1 MSARFPL
8 SLRLFFTTCLCLC
21 VCLAAGCSGKQV
33 HVTVENEFNMMAKRL
48 APVLKA
54 HGVIDE
60 HGAYVAPVFSTP
72 ELPPQLGEY
81 LFQRLSPAFRF
92 KVDPALLPPTF
103 ALSRTAGDTVE
114 MQPYGFMLGQGAD
127 IVTVTLLAQTDW
139 NDDGLNEWLL
149 LCRVKPIIG
158 KNNMRDYYLLVEK
171 PGASILVP
179 KLLAVYDC
187 LSQSCK
193 LFVDVDQKKPPY
205 APEEPTIEVKIG
217 QKDVTL
223 PPNAPPPPGAPQHEF
238 KESRIV
244 FAGTRQIYGKP
255 DYLPVDEKHPVRPVD
270 VNGINKMAGEWYHI
284 LYNNVYGIRA
294 CSLRLTNTIG
304 PRMRIKDARQ
314 TFLGVWIRQVLTG
327 KPFEVWGGEQL
338 RDFTYVDDCVDAMM
352 RAALH
357 EEAFGQIFNIGGGK
371 RISLRD
377 LADLL
382 VDTAGEGAYE
392 VREYPADRKKIDI
405 GDYYADDSR
414 LRSLLGWEPRTQLRD
429 GLRQII
435 DYYRPRLQDYL

>member
-238 KESRIV
+238 KESWENERDPLIPPN
-244 FAGTRQIYGKP
+244 F
-255 DYLPVDEKHPVRPVD
+255 
-270 VNGINKMAGEWYHI
+270 
-284 LYNNVYGIRA
+284 
-294 CSLRLTNTIG
+294 
-304 PRMRIKDARQ
+304 
-314 TFLGVWIRQVLTG
+314 LTG
-327 KPFEVWGGEQL
+327 GEAA
-338 RDFTYVDDCVDAMM
+338 RREFVPA
-352 RAALH
+352 RA
-357 EEAFGQIFNIGGGK
+357 ERKIVSDSGRRNE
-371 RISLRD
+371 R
-377 LADLL
+377 
-382 VDTAGEGAYE
+382 TA
-392 VREYPADRKKIDI
+392 
-405 GDYYADDSR
+405 
-414 LRSLLGWEPRTQLRD
+414 
-429 GLRQII
+429 
-435 DYYRPRLQDYL
+435 

>member
-1 MSARFPL
+1 MFPRSLQSHSAGL
-8 SLRLFFTTCLCLC
+8 SRRRPSTFTATNREIPCRLASPYLCVFFSQPVCALC
-21 VCLAAGCSGKQV
+21 VCLATGCSGKQV

-193 LFVDVDQKKPPY
+193 LFVDVDQKKLPY

-238 KESRIV
+238 KES
-244 FAGTRQIYGKP
+244 K
-255 DYLPVDEKHPVRPVD
+255 L
-270 VNGINKMAGEWYHI
+270 GE
-284 LYNNVYGIRA
+284 
-294 CSLRLTNTIG
+294 
-304 PRMRIKDARQ
+304 
-314 TFLGVWIRQVLTG
+314 
-327 KPFEVWGGEQL
+327 
-338 RDFTYVDDCVDAMM
+338 
-352 RAALH
+352 
-357 EEAFGQIFNIGGGK
+357 
-371 RISLRD
+371 
-377 LADLL
+377 
-382 VDTAGEGAYE
+382 
-392 VREYPADRKKIDI
+392 
-405 GDYYADDSR
+405 
-414 LRSLLGWEPRTQLRD
+414 
-429 GLRQII
+429 
-435 DYYRPRLQDYL
+435 

>member
-1 MSARFPL
+1 
-8 SLRLFFTTCLCLC
+8 
-21 VCLAAGCSGKQV
+21 
-33 HVTVENEFNMMAKRL
+33 MMAKRL

-72 ELPPQLGEY
+72 ELPPQLGNICSSVF
-81 LFQRLSPAFRF
+81 LRRSVSRSIRRCCRRRSPCR
-92 KVDPALLPPTF
+92 V
-103 ALSRTAGDTVE
+103 RRGYGGDAA
-114 MQPYGFMLGQGAD
+114 YGFMLGQGAD

-238 KESRIV
+238 KES
-244 FAGTRQIYGKP
+244 K
-255 DYLPVDEKHPVRPVD
+255 L
-270 VNGINKMAGEWYHI
+270 GE
-284 LYNNVYGIRA
+284 
-294 CSLRLTNTIG
+294 
-304 PRMRIKDARQ
+304 
-314 TFLGVWIRQVLTG
+314 
-327 KPFEVWGGEQL
+327 
-338 RDFTYVDDCVDAMM
+338 
-352 RAALH
+352 
-357 EEAFGQIFNIGGGK
+357 
-371 RISLRD
+371 
-377 LADLL
+377 
-382 VDTAGEGAYE
+382 
-392 VREYPADRKKIDI
+392 
-405 GDYYADDSR
+405 
-414 LRSLLGWEPRTQLRD
+414 
-429 GLRQII
+429 
-435 DYYRPRLQDYL
+435 

>member
-1 MSARFPL
+1 MSARFSL
-8 SLRLFFTTCLCLC
+8 SMRLFFTTCLCLC

-33 HVTVENEFNMMAKRL
+33 HVTVENEFNTMAKRL

-205 APEEPTIEVKIG
+205 APEETTIEVKIG

-223 PPNAPPPPGAPQHEF
+223 PPNTPPPPGAPQHEF
-238 KESRIV
+238 KES
-244 FAGTRQIYGKP
+244 K
-255 DYLPVDEKHPVRPVD
+255 L
-270 VNGINKMAGEWYHI
+270 GE
-284 LYNNVYGIRA
+284 
-294 CSLRLTNTIG
+294 
-304 PRMRIKDARQ
+304 
-314 TFLGVWIRQVLTG
+314 
-327 KPFEVWGGEQL
+327 
-338 RDFTYVDDCVDAMM
+338 
-352 RAALH
+352 
-357 EEAFGQIFNIGGGK
+357 
-371 RISLRD
+371 
-377 LADLL
+377 
-382 VDTAGEGAYE
+382 
-392 VREYPADRKKIDI
+392 
-405 GDYYADDSR
+405 
-414 LRSLLGWEPRTQLRD
+414 
-429 GLRQII
+429 
-435 DYYRPRLQDYL
+435 

>member
-149 LCRVKPIIG
+149 LCR
-158 KNNMRDYYLLVEK
+158 
-171 PGASILVP
+171 
-179 KLLAVYDC
+179 
-187 LSQSCK
+187 
-193 LFVDVDQKKPPY
+193 
-205 APEEPTIEVKIG
+205 
-217 QKDVTL
+217 
-223 PPNAPPPPGAPQHEF
+223 
-238 KESRIV
+238 
-244 FAGTRQIYGKP
+244 
-255 DYLPVDEKHPVRPVD
+255 
-270 VNGINKMAGEWYHI
+270 
-284 LYNNVYGIRA
+284 
-294 CSLRLTNTIG
+294 
-304 PRMRIKDARQ
+304 
-314 TFLGVWIRQVLTG
+314 
-327 KPFEVWGGEQL
+327 
-338 RDFTYVDDCVDAMM
+338 
-352 RAALH
+352 
-357 EEAFGQIFNIGGGK
+357 
-371 RISLRD
+371 
-377 LADLL
+377 
-382 VDTAGEGAYE
+382 
-392 VREYPADRKKIDI
+392 
-405 GDYYADDSR
+405 
-414 LRSLLGWEPRTQLRD
+414 
-429 GLRQII
+429 
-435 DYYRPRLQDYL
+435 